1 MRWGV
6 LFFVVISPAW
16 ADIDPGNWELS
27 ATTEVQGIKEPVSL
41 VQTRCLTAEEAHDP
55 SRLFG
60 SSPAARCQFVNRS
73 DTGSVFTFEI
83 ACGAAPQ
90 PPISGSGKV
99 RYSSDSLE
107 GELELKAE
115 HFVTR
120 SRITGRRIG
129 GS

>member
-41 VQTRCLTAEEAHDP
+41 VQTRCLTAEEARDP

>member
-41 VQTRCLTAEEAHDP
+41 VQTRCLTAEEARDP

-120 SRITGRRIG
+120 SRISGRRIG
-129 GS
+129 GC

>member
-6 LFFVVISPAW
+6 LFFIVISPAW
-16 ADIDPGNWELS
+16 ADIDSGNWELS

-107 GELELKAE
+107 GELELMAE

-129 GS
+129 GC

>member
-1 MRWGV
+1 MRWGF
-6 LFFVVISPAW
+6 LFFIVISPAW

-27 ATTEVQGIKEPVSL
+27 VATEVQGIKEPVSL

-83 ACGAAPQ
+83 ACGAPPQ

-99 RYSSDSLE
+99 RYSSDSLD

-120 SRITGRRIG
+120 SRISGRRIG
-129 GS
+129 GC